1 MTCRLYYIV
10 NALSTVNIHH
20 LACDQHRT
28 TKVLRILIAKK
39 PVIPLRSP
47 HLLCKTPFFFLQAL
61 SNFNKLNIAL
71 LWAHSAVIFFFFFT
85 SSNPCCGWV
94 EVFTQ
99 SSPGH
104 VPFAGDK
111 PVLSLQ
117 AVFKNFYVYLRYST
131 NILH

>member
-28 TKVLRILIAKK
+28 TKVLHMLIAKK

-47 HLLCKTPFFFLQAL
+47 HLPCKTGFTPFFFLQAL

-71 LWAHSAVIFFFFFT
+71 LWAHSAVIFFFFYIFKSLLWLGGGLYAELPRPCFLCCRQACVF
-85 SSNPCCGWV
+85 SSGCIQKFLCV
-94 EVFTQ
+94 LK
-99 SSPGH
+99 
-104 VPFAGDK
+104 VP
-111 PVLSLQ
+111 
-117 AVFKNFYVYLRYST
+117 Y
-131 NILH
+131 